1 MKKLAQILLIVGG
14 LNWGLHAFDINL
26 VNMIFGFNA
35 SIERIV
41 YILVGVSAIICIK
54 DCGGDFKKFFL
65 GKKISI

>member
-1 MKKLAQILLIVGG
+1 MNKLAKILLIVGG

-41 YILVGVSAIICIK
+41 YILVGVSAIICMK
-54 DCGGDFKKFFL
+54 ECTGGSCCDKEDK
-65 GKKISI
+65 